1 MNTRDAA
8 RLKPPGVVLD
18 IARTLEGAGYETW
31 FVGGAVR
38 DALLGEAHLDWDLA
52 TAATPPQ
59 VKKLFKRTVPVGIK
73 FGTMGVLDP
82 DGGMHEVTTFRRD
95 VKTDGRHAEVEFGAS
110 LDEDLARRDLT
121 INAIAYSAS
130 RKELHDPFDGRADLD
145 KRVVRAVGKASDRM
159 KEDRLRALRALRFAA
174 RFGFTIDSE
183 TWNAI
188 LESAPHLG
196 RLSMERVKQELEKT
210 MEQVAWPSEAM
221 KLWRKCGAFTSLVP
235 ALAGVSD
242 VTLKSLDAMAQPR
255 GAAHPERRIERMTA
269 LFAEL
274 APKDAEKALKA
285 LKFSNSDVSWIK
297 ESLERWRALEPQVRA
312 AISGSVPVAAVTVRR
327 WVALAGRVRVGA
339 VMRLLAARYAAERGA
354 GLAAPTAERV
364 ASLYRRMSRAAFH
377 EPVEMGDLAI
387 DGDDLRAA
395 GIPAG
400 PAMGRILQSL
410 LEWVLEDPSRNT
422 REVLLAHAQEK

>member
-82 DGGMHEVTTFRRD
+82 AGGMHEVTTFRRD

-159 KEDRLRALRALRFAA
+159 KTACARCGRCVSPRASASPSTRRRGTRSSRA
-174 RFGFTIDSE
+174 
-183 TWNAI
+183 
-188 LESAPHLG
+188 
-196 RLSMERVKQELEKT
+196 
-210 MEQVAWPSEAM
+210 
-221 KLWRKCGAFTSLVP
+221 
-235 ALAGVSD
+235 
-242 VTLKSLDAMAQPR
+242 
-255 GAAHPERRIERMTA
+255 RRISA
-269 LFAEL
+269 G
-274 APKDAEKALKA
+274 
-285 LKFSNSDVSWIK
+285 S
-297 ESLERWRALEPQVRA
+297 RWSA
-312 AISGSVPVAAVTVRR
+312 
-327 WVALAGRVRVGA
+327 
-339 VMRLLAARYAAERGA
+339 
-354 GLAAPTAERV
+354 
-364 ASLYRRMSRAAFH
+364 
-377 EPVEMGDLAI
+377 
-387 DGDDLRAA
+387 
-395 GIPAG
+395 
-400 PAMGRILQSL
+400 
-410 LEWVLEDPSRNT
+410 
-422 REVLLAHAQEK
+422 

>member
-1 MNTRDAA
+1 
-8 RLKPPGVVLD
+8 
-18 IARTLEGAGYETW
+18 
-31 FVGGAVR
+31 
-38 DALLGEAHLDWDLA
+38 
-52 TAATPPQ
+52 
-59 VKKLFKRTVPVGIK
+59 
-73 FGTMGVLDP
+73 MGVLDP
-82 DGGMHEVTTFRRD
+82 AGGMHEVTTFRRD

-183 TWNAI
+183 TWKAI

-312 AISGSVPVAAVTVRR
+312 AISGSAPVAAVTVRR

-422 REVLLAHAQEK
+422 REALLAHAQEK